1 MPRFSASSIG
11 ICGDRGEEVL
21 HEGSDA
27 GRDFLAEVG
36 HLRTVIGR
44 FNAGREENQ

>member
-1 MPRFSASSIG
+1 MPRFSASGVG
-11 ICGDRGEEVL
+11 IYGDRGEEVL

-36 HLRTVIGR
+36 HLRMEIGR
-44 FNAGREENQ
+44 FNAGTEENQ